1 MSFKETTP
9 EEYQRLINNKIRIFY
24 LTFKTPEVLNKY
36 RNDKDIYEEIKY
48 SEKQNEKLKDYDKV
62 FHESLDKY
70 FIENTHKKKIEEVLR
85 YNYNIIKKK
94 EKELED
100 TNKEL
105 KFKDEKLE
113 DKDKELKF
121 KNEKLEDKDKELKFK
136 NEKLEDK
143 DKELKFK
150 NEELEDKDDEIKE
163 LRNTYIRNKYG
174 NRYNFDSDINI
185 LKSFETIFNEN
196 NISYNPYKKSRKTQ
210 VRYLLNKLENDTRV
224 DKKLYNYFHDTLKE
238 KKKLSLKIQT
248 RNIDIQEGEGL
259 LNTNKFKVNTDLLS
273 KNILSI
279 RYLTGK
285 ILTNK
290 LLKDNYKISKNMVN
304 AIKFNKNVHKLS
316 KNEKNVYYELQKYL
330 NKGQDINVLIG
341 SYLAGNNSKDLF
353 NKINK
358 ILYDKYK
365 NNLIN
370 QKEYTNLLSKINKV

>member
-1 MSFKETTP
+1 MSFKNITP
-9 EEYQRLINNKIRIFY
+9 EEYQRLINNKNRIFD

-48 SEKQNEKLKDYDKV
+48 SEKQNKKLKGYDKV
-62 FHESLDKY
+62 FNENLDKY
-70 FIENTHKKKIEEVLR
+70 FIENADRKKIEELSR

-100 TNKEL
+100 KNK
-105 KFKDEKLE
+105 
-113 DKDKELKF
+113 
-121 KNEKLEDKDKELKFK
+121 
-136 NEKLEDK
+136 
-143 DKELKFK
+143 
-150 NEELEDKDDEIKE
+150 ELEDKDNKIANIEDK
-163 LRNTYIRNKYG
+163 YIRNRYG
-174 NRYNFDSDINI
+174 NKYKFNDDIDI

-196 NISYNPYKKSRKTQ
+196 NITYNPYKKPEKIR

-224 DKKLYNYFHDTLKE
+224 DKDLYNYFYNTLKN
-238 KKKLSLKIQT
+238 KKKLSLKIPT
-248 RNIDIQEGEGL
+248 ENIIDHQNGDGL
-259 LNTNKFKVNTDLLS
+259 LNINKIKINPDLLN

-285 ILTNK
+285 KLTNK
-290 LLKDNYKISKNMVN
+290 LLKDDYKISKNMVN
-304 AIKFNKNVHKLS
+304 AIKFNKDIHKLS

-330 NKGQDINVLIG
+330 NKDQDINVLIG

-365 NNLIN
+365 NNLIT
-370 QKEYTNLLSKINKV
+370 QKEYTNLLSKINNV